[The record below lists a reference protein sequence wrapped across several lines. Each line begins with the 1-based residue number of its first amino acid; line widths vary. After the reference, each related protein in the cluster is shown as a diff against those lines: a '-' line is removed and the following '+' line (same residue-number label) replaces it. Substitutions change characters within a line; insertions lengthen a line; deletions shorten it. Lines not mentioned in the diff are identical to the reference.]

1 MPRAQILFS
10 VNDRLVLLICLKYI
24 NYVSVTEAGL
34 FTLYGLG
41 LLDLIPLEAT
51 FKLPGDF
58 YGLEVLGQYSE
69 DPVILTTQK
78 VLGFTVVN
86 MIGEN

>member
-1 MPRAQILFS
+1 MVES
-10 VNDRLVLLICLKYI
+10 KSSDRLWQSFSLVLAKPN
-24 NYVSVTEAGL
+24 NYVSVTEAGF